1 VMVQLFNI
9 PKMEL
14 IIKEN
19 LLGKFIY
26 VFKMILKYSLVRY
39 LSRALLIFLKMFK
52 YGGPSYHVAI
62 CFYKGFFHGGY

>member
-1 VMVQLFNI
+1 
-9 PKMEL
+9 MEL

-39 LSRALLIFLKMFK
+39 LSHALLIFLKISK
-52 YGGPSYHVAI
+52 YGGPSYNVAN
-62 CFYKGFFHGGY
+62 CFDKGFFHGGY